1 MRVET
6 LRVFD
11 VRKYVPGG
19 PKLTAFHESEAFT
32 RLLAGPIGS
41 GKTVGAGVAEMIFAV
56 MTQLPDADGVR
67 SAVVGALR
75 DNYRNL
81 YATTMKTWLSWIPR
95 EYGNFVGSDDR
106 PAVHE
111 LEFEAPYLPMHG
123 AAYAGRT
130 GLCKLRVEWRAL
142 GTHTVEATCRGWE
155 LHGAYI
161 DEADTTPIEALSFL
175 AGRVKRGGRK
185 ETRVSRGVWVTFNKP
200 DTDHPLFNLA
210 VEEAANHSLNSVAF
224 FDQPPG
230 ILPGGPPF
238 VTNPD
243 AENLA
248 NLDADYYE
256 VASRGQPEWFVGRMI
271 RNRWGASVAGEP
283 VFGEVDLDRLFSKV
297 ELEPEPGDEIFLG
310 MDGGG
315 TPAAAIWGR
324 DRRTGRRIKY
334 GEVVLTDPLDPRGRR
349 ILHGVGFKR
358 FAGALGDA
366 LFPRFARC
374 QITMAW
380 GDPAAFY
387 GADREMG
394 EYSDL
399 EAVCHKLNIP
409 IQPAPSNELGIR
421 HEAVRA
427 LMLDSNVHDG
437 LPNIRINPSCRWT
450 RRGFAG
456 DYRWEA
462 RDPKAPAKRLKVQ
475 KTNSS
480 HAMEADQYALLGDQG
495 RMGVVAGR
503 AFDQHR
509 PKQQMGGQTFSPNE
523 SGVWTPDRGREQ
535 RPGGERSSYS
545 SDFSLW
551 D

>member
-1 MRVET
+1 M
-6 LRVFD
+6 FD

-19 PKLTAFHESEAFT
+19 PKLTAFHESGAFT

-95 EYGNFVGSDDR
+95 EYGHFVGSDDR
-106 PAVHE
+106 PATHD
-111 LEFEAPYLPMHG
+111 LEFEAPFLPMHG
-123 AAYAGRT
+123 AAYANRT
-130 GLCKLRVEWRAL
+130 GLCRLRVEWRAL

-161 DEADTTPIEALSFL
+161 DEADTTPMEAISFL

-185 ETRVSRGVWVTFNKP
+185 ETRRSRGVWVTFNKP
-200 DTDHPLFNLA
+200 DTDHPLFDLC
-210 VEEAANHSLNSVAF
+210 VDQAATHAENSVAF

-238 VTNPD
+238 ITNPA

-256 VASRGQPEWFVGRMI
+256 VASRGQPDWYTRRMI
-271 RNRWGASVAGEP
+271 RNQWGASVAGEP
-283 VFGEVDLDRLFSKV
+283 VFGEVDLTRLFSPV
-297 ELEPEPGDEIFLG
+297 ELEPEPGEELFLG
-310 MDGGG
+310 LDGGG
-315 TPAAAIWGR
+315 TPAASIWGR
-324 DRRTGRRIKY
+324 HRNGRRFKY
-334 GEVVLTDPLDPRGRR
+334 AEVVLTDPLDPRGRR
-349 ILHGVGFKR
+349 ILHGVGAKR
-358 FAGALGDA
+358 FGQALGDA
-366 LFPRFARC
+366 LFPRFSRC
-374 QITMAW
+374 RISMAW

-399 EAVCHKLNIP
+399 EIACSKLSIP
-409 IQPAPSNELGIR
+409 LQPAPSNELGLR
-421 HEAVRA
+421 HEAVRTP
-427 LMLDSNVHDG
+427 LLESNVHDG
-437 LPNIRINPSCRWT
+437 LPNIMINPSCRWT
-450 RRGFAG
+450 RRGFSG

-462 RDPKAPAKRLKVQ
+462 RDPKAPSKRLRVQ

-480 HAMEADQYALLGDQG
+480 HAMEADQYALLGDMG
-495 RMGVVAGR
+495 RAAVVHGK

-509 PKQQMGGQTFSPNE
+509 PKQQIGGQAFHE
-523 SGVWTPDRGREQ
+523 GEGGVWMPDRPASGQ
-535 RPGGERSSYS
+535 RSGPRDSYQ
-545 SDFSLW
+545 SDFDLW
-551 D
+551 NS